1 VTTLQIEVADLT
13 FSQSDW
19 HKVGSVNG
27 RSANRRLRNWSVKMW
42 KCVEERRRVNRR
54 L

>member
-1 VTTLQIEVADLT
+1 VTTLEIEVTDLT

-27 RSANRRLRNWSVKMW
+27 RSANRRLRNWSSKVCGRTEK
-42 KCVEERRRVNRR
+42 ELIND
-54 L
+54 